1 MQRGIFIVLEG
12 GEGAGKTTQIKR
24 LQQQLPQEFPNREFV
39 FTREPGGSPFADQI
53 RSLILGD
60 SGKDANGF
68 TLLGLF
74 VAARADHVSKVV
86 LPALAE
92 NKVVICDRYLA
103 ATYAYQVVAQENRE
117 IEELFWAH
125 TKLVPQPDLT
135 LLCDIDPRIAQE
147 RVNARAGEK
156 THFDS
161 RSLEFHEHIREGFD
175 EYFKK
180 SPHAEVVRIR
190 AEESEEEVWNQVQSA
205 VKSKL

>member
-1 MQRGIFIVLEG
+1 MVLEG

-24 LQQQLPQEFPNREFV
+24 LQQQLPQEFPDREFV

-53 RSLILGD
+53 RSLILSD

-74 VAARADHVSKVV
+74 VAARADHVAKVV
-86 LPALAE
+86 LRALTQG
-92 NKVVICDRYLA
+92 KVVICDRYLA

-117 IEELFWAH
+117 VEELFWSH
-125 TKLVPQPDLT
+125 VKLVPQPDLT
-135 LLCDIDPRIAQE
+135 LLFDLEPQIAQE

-161 RSLEFHEHIREGFD
+161 RDIDFHQRIRAGFD
-175 EYFKK
+175 EYFAKAPEAGLARIQAEK
-180 SPHAEVVRIR
+180 SED
-190 AEESEEEVWNQVQSA
+190 EVWSQVHKAVVSA
-205 VKSKL
+205 L